1 MKNSTSFFIILGAF
15 AQPVLHNKAFANS
28 LNEKKNAYTLGAG
41 QGGDMG
47 VQQDRGGWASAFPF
61 P

>member
-47 VQQDRGGWASAFPF
+47 VQQDRGG
-61 P
+61 